1 MDQPQ
6 SLFDVSRAFSR
17 RMSLGRILEVE
28 HDVRPYLAAVI
39 VAAMQRA
46 NDTLVIPKD
55 LKKDEVEP
63 E

>member
-1 MDQPQ
+1 
-6 SLFDVSRAFSR
+6 
-17 RMSLGRILEVE
+17 MSLGRILEVE